1 MAFPLAHPA
10 AVLPLRR
17 FSSKHLNFTALLIGA
32 VVPDLSYCA
41 HGLGLGQFAHTL
53 RGCFGFSLPVG
64 WLAMLIFYGVGEPL
78 LKGLPAPHRDVLL
91 PACRRNPG
99 EWWYAAPISLLIG
112 ALTHVFW
119 DGFTH
124 DTGWFVERSSF
135 LQTDLF
141 RVEGYHFRMYR
152 LLWHLSSWTG
162 LALLVRV
169 YVSAVKRS
177 TGSAKLYS
185 AREKRSYL
193 KWAAILML
201 PLAGVL
207 PFGLYNL
214 AKGSW
219 TLRVLANS
227 VHDVLEVYLAVLV
240 VILVC
245 IGLRMR
251 FKQRDQE

>member
-1 MAFPLAHPA
+1 HEA
-10 AVLPLRR
+10 
-17 FSSKHLNFTALLIGA
+17 GW
-32 VVPDLSYCA
+32 VVSRASCL
-41 HGLGLGQFAHTL
+41 H
-53 RGCFGFSLPVG
+53 
-64 WLAMLIFYGVGEPL
+64 
-78 LKGLPAPHRDVLL
+78 
-91 PACRRNPG
+91 
-99 EWWYAAPISLLIG
+99 
-112 ALTHVFW
+112 
-119 DGFTH
+119 
-124 DTGWFVERSSF
+124 
-135 LQTDLF
+135 TDLF
-141 RVEGYHFRMYR
+141 PAEGDRFGMHRV
-152 LLWHLSSWTG
+152 LWHLSSWTG
-162 LALLVRV
+162 LALLVWV
-169 YVSAVKRS
+169 YVSAVKTS

>member
-1 MAFPLAHPA
+1 M
-10 AVLPLRR
+10 LPLRR
-17 FSSKHLNFTALLIGA
+17 FCTRHLNFAALLIGA

-53 RGCFGFSLPVG
+53 QGCFGFSLPVG
-64 WLAMLIFYGVGEPL
+64 WLVMLIFYGVGEPL

-91 PACRRNPG
+91 PACRRKPG
-99 EWWYAAPISLLIG
+99 EWWYAAPVSLLIG

-124 DTGWFVERSSF
+124 ETGWLVERSSF

-152 LLWHLSSWTG
+152 LLWHLTSWTG
-162 LALLVRV
+162 LALLVWV

-227 VHDVLEVYLAVLV
+227 VHDALEAYLGVLV